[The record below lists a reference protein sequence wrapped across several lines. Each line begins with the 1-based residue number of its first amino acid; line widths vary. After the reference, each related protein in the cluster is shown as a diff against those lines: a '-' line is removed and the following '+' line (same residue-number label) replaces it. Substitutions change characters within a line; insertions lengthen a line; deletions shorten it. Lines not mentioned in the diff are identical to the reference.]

1 MGQPGRVGQALSMG
15 QAGRVGRA
23 ISMCQPGRVG
33 QAGSMGHAISMGQAG
48 CVGQAIS
55 MGQAGCVGQAGRVGR
70 AYHLRDAAVG
80 EDVAR
85 VDEAVEHF
93 GRLLDQIALV
103 RVVLQ
108 LLVCAGHTK
117 H

>member
-1 MGQPGRVGQALSMG
+1 MG
-15 QAGRVGRA
+15 
-23 ISMCQPGRVG
+23 QPGRVG
-33 QAGSMGHAISMGQAG
+33 QAGSMGQT
-48 CVGQAIS
+48 IS

-108 LLVCAGHTK
+108 LLVCRTYKALTHSAPQRT
-117 H
+117 HS